1 MEPNREPHRPTAASF
16 DAAVSPSTPAQ
27 PLGESP
33 PKRIG
38 WLEGHLPDIVE
49 PLVPTDPDNSF
60 TQTRRLRHDGWTPEK
75 KRLFLERFAETGII
89 VEACEAV
96 GMSARSAYNLHG
108 RDPLF
113 AAGWDAACVKARR
126 PLADDIMSRSRNG
139 VIERIYKDGVVVAER
154 HRYDN
159 RLTMAALTRLD
170 ARIDRAEKM
179 GSPHLKLVANWE
191 EYLDALGE
199 DRRDEAGA
207 LLAPPEPPPPAHLAA
222 LREDAGY
229 RELHELHPADEAET
243 DEDPHD
249 VWEARG
255 EWWTDYPPP
264 AGFDGDE
271 EGEYGNQGYRRTLT
285 ASEQAVIDAREARE
299 RAEALALAEAQRDA
313 FFAAN
318 DDVEE
323 EESDDPDEE
332 EEEPGE
338 IEGGDE
344 AGDGSPP
351 GLPRPAAHSAPPV
364 PDDRGEPVENQDRPT
379 NDSGAPPP
387 PVVISGAH
395 PT

>member
-1 MEPNREPHRPTAASF
+1 
-16 DAAVSPSTPAQ
+16 
-27 PLGESP
+27 
-33 PKRIG
+33 
-38 WLEGHLPDIVE
+38 
-49 PLVPTDPDNSF
+49 
-60 TQTRRLRHDGWTPEK
+60 
-75 KRLFLERFAETGII
+75 
-89 VEACEAV
+89 
-96 GMSARSAYNLHG
+96 MSARSAYNLHG

-170 ARIDRAEKM
+170 ARLDRAEKM

-199 DRRDEAGA
+199 DRRDESGA
-207 LLAPPEPPPPAHLAA
+207 LLAPPEPPQPAHLAA
-222 LREDAGY
+222 LRESAGY
-229 RELHELHPADEAET
+229 RELHELHPADEAEA
-243 DEDPHD
+243 DEDSHD

-264 AGFDGDE
+264 AGFDGEE
-271 EGEYGNQGYRRTLT
+271 EGEYGDQGYRRTLT

-344 AGDGSPP
+344 AGDGRAP

-364 PDDRGEPVENQDRPT
+364 PDDRGEPVENQDRSA